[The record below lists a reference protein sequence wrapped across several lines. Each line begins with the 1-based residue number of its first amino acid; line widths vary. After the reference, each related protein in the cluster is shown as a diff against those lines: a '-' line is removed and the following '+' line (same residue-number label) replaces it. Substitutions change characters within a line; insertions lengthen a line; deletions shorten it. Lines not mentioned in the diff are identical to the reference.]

1 MVLIL
6 SKGAFFFGN
15 KKAPN
20 ILSSGLSTA
29 GLKGQSYSCL
39 NGYSASAGLATF
51 AAESGLLWP
60 ILASHMKS
68 VRLAIVKFDTMI
80 PFRSATRLVP
90 LT

>member
-1 MVLIL
+1 MIL
-6 SKGAFFFGN
+6 RQQLFSLDH

-80 PFRSATRLVP
+80 PFCSATRLVP